1 MKHYLYIL
9 YIVSILAGI
18 QACAGGDELEARLQE
33 ADACMSSHPETALT
47 MLDSI
52 DTEHISSKRLKAR
65 YALLY
70 SIALDKNYI
79 DVTNDSIIAPAVKY
93 YRNHGT
99 PDEKLKT
106 NYYWGRIAMNSGEY
120 EDATSRFIIAE
131 RYVNDATDN
140 AAIGRLYKAQ
150 TTVYRYSYDT
160 DGMIEAIDKSA
171 ELYSTVKDT
180 TKYIN
185 AIFDATAAYL
195 NREDTISAGK
205 SLSLIKNYWDSMT
218 ERQKSSYYANLL
230 ILNGHTSHSS
240 LPEILNTYE
249 TEISAPFIQWLA
261 VAKSNHLCGN
271 QQRALEALKNYDYYG
286 GRQNDIYFWVCGLVY
301 EASGYEAEAMTCY
314 KKYIEIT
321 DNKLGYL
328 LGADIR
334 FIKERYETQIKITR
348 KNYIL
353 AILALCVIIFFLSSL
368 LITNRIKRIK
378 REKATAEKKMR
389 IEIDKYSSMYN
400 AALAEIGN
408 LNEALENN
416 TLDKTVKMH
425 VCERLG
431 LLNKFIAS
439 NITPNFSK
447 NAAQELKQLM
457 YDKKYFID
465 STRISFL
472 IEYPKFIK
480 QLKKSGL
487 SDSEI
492 GYCCLYAM
500 GLKGKD
506 ISSYLGNGHYKL
518 SSTIRK
524 KLGLTEHDTNLD
536 IYLREI
542 LAKTAN

>member
-1 MKHYLYIL
+1 
-9 YIVSILAGI
+9 
-18 QACAGGDELEARLQE
+18 
-33 ADACMSSHPETALT
+33 MSAHPETALA

-131 RYVNDATDN
+131 RYIHDATDN

-160 DGMIEAIDKSA
+160 DGMIEAIGKSA
-171 ELYSTVKDT
+171 ELYSKIKDT
-180 TKYIN
+180 TKYVN

-230 ILNGHTSHSS
+230 ILNSHTSHSS
-240 LPEILNTYE
+240 LPEILDTYE

-261 VAKSNHLCGN
+261 VAKSNYLCGN

-286 GRQNDIYFWVCGLVY
+286 GRQNDTYFWVCGLVY
-301 EASGYEAEAMTCY
+301 EASGYEKEAMTCY
-314 KKYIEIT
+314 KKYIELT
-321 DNKLGYL
+321 DDKLGYL

-353 AILALCVIIFFLSSL
+353 AIQALCVIILILMSV

-378 REKATAEKKMR
+378 REKAEAEEKLK
-389 IEIDKYSSMYN
+389 IELNKYSSMYN
-400 AALAEIGN
+400 AALAEIRN

-425 VCERLG
+425 VCERLR

-439 NITPNFSK
+439 NMTPNFSK